1 MACSRLARR
10 PRVSDR
16 DSLPCAWNVEGGRTV
31 GGKREEDRRQRHT
44 ENRSLE
50 LSAALSVAP
59 SVESRQRRRDVRE
72 ERKKKEKKNRKSVRQ
87 PREDASSDVGGIC
100 EVRATVSSR
109 AAPRYATNLLN

>member
-1 MACSRLARR
+1 MCSERWRRTGSWRKAR
-10 PRVSDR
+10 
-16 DSLPCAWNVEGGRTV
+16 GRQ
-31 GGKREEDRRQRHT
+31 KARHT

-59 SVESRQRRRDVRE
+59 SVKSQQRRRDVKE
-72 ERKKKEKKNRKSVRQ
+72 EEKKEKKNRKSVRQ